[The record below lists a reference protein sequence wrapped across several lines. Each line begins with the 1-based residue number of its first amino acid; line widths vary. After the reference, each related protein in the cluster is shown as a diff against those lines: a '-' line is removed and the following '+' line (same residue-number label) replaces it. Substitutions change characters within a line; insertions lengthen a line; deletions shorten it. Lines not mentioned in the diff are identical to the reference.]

1 MVRMVFGYKVI
12 FWIDHRGNRGGA
24 KVLRLQQKKQE
35 NVGIL
40 KKKKTA
46 GRVYPNPTSIVI

>member
-1 MVRMVFGYKVI
+1 MVRMVIGYKVI

-40 KKKKTA
+40 KKKKK
-46 GRVYPNPTSIVI
+46 GEGSSQIPLLL